1 MPEPMSSQPLPQV
14 AEPQLPEKGRTQPPA
29 ARARVLPMPVAEPS
43 TAEKIGKQLQ
53 ISANRAASAYRNL
66 LHGMASWR
74 RQGRTR
80 ARYLVDEYPLQVIG
94 TVAVT
99 AFALGIALRIRRT
112 RHE

>member
-1 MPEPMSSQPLPQV
+1 MPEPLSSEPLPQV
-14 AEPQLPEKGRTQPPA
+14 AEPQLPEKGRTQRPA
-29 ARARVLPMPVAEPS
+29 ARARVLPMRVAELS
-43 TAEKIGKQLQ
+43 TAEKIRKQLQ

-66 LHGMASWR
+66 LRGIASWR
-74 RQGRTR
+74 QQGRTR

-99 AFALGIALRIRRT
+99 AFALGILLRIRRT